1 MAKIVLVGTGNVG
14 MSFAFSLVTSRNKVS
29 ELVLIDI
36 RREKAEGEALDL
48 IHAAVYNTNRVK
60 VKAGDY
66 SDCRDADIIC
76 ICAGASQL
84 PGETRRDLVQKN
96 TKVFKSIIDSINK
109 TGFKG
114 IYLIATNPLD
124 VMTQVTQRLSGLP
137 HSRVIGSG
145 TTLDTARLRFLI
157 GDELSIHP
165 RNIHSYVI
173 GEHGDSSFIPWSVS
187 RIGLNP
193 LSGFL
198 TPKQKDQMLHDMRNS
213 AYEIIE
219 RKGSTHFGI
228 GIMLKDIVEAILN
241 DSKEI
246 KTISVFCREHGIYMG
261 MPAII
266 GREGVV
272 QILSLELDKAEAK
285 MLEASVRAIRE
296 TFDETGL

>member
-1 MAKIVLVGTGNVG
+1 MG